1 MAGAAMAHANPVL
14 KLYKSV
20 IEDVIEG
27 VRELFAEEG
36 VEEQVLKDLKQLW
49 ETKVMQSKATEG
61 FFRHSHHTPQFTLQL
76 PHNFH
81 RVLHASAASVVIP
94 AGKGFQNFSAG
105 DMGTS
110 RAGATLTLPSGIVY
124 PIHVPAGVT
133 LQTASGHLY
142 KVNMPLMVT
151 QATGDGS
158 ILHHPVQQILK
169 PLGQPSVL
177 QASIAGVARV
187 SASSVQAAAETLQ
200 PQEPVVQQTM
210 VFQPNVMEKAHLE
223 NSANTAL
230 VQQPSVS
237 QQQLGTN
244 AEWNQCADS
253 TEKTQHGDLRTTV
266 FTPESSEVCSPAES
280 LANNSS
286 SVLLDVEEQLDID
299 PQELVQQQ
307 VSDDIIDLLITGKS
321 LDDNT
326 VLKDQDSIASSHEM
340 EPTEQMESNLRSEKD
355 ICSDI
360 EDIIQLDGTGD
371 VFPKEET
378 PHTKDREENEFI
390 GIIESEDLKVLEDED
405 EEDDDEDHDSISDM
419 ESSSSSEDN
428 EEPQIDIVEEDPL
441 NSGDDVSE
449 QDTADLFDTD
459 NVIVCQY
466 DKIHRSKNKWKFYL
480 KDGVMSFEGKDY
492 VFAKAVGD
500 AEW

>member
-1 MAGAAMAHANPVL
+1 P

-36 VEEQVLKDLKQLW
+36 LEEQVLKDLKQLW
-49 ETKVMQSKATEG
+49 ETKVMQSRATEG
-61 FFRHSHHTPQFTLQL
+61 FFRHSHHSPQFTLQL
-76 PHNFH
+76 PHSFH
-81 RVLHASAASVVIP
+81 RVLQASAASLVIP
-94 AGKGFQNFSAG
+94 TGRGFQHFTAADVGASQAG
-105 DMGTS
+105 T
-110 RAGATLTLPSGIVY
+110 TLTLPTGIAY

-142 KVNMPLMVT
+142 KVNVPVVVT
-151 QATGDGS
+151 QAAGDVS
-158 ILHHPVQQILK
+158 ILHYPVQQTLQ

-177 QASIAGVARV
+177 QANIDSIAQVK
-187 SASSVQAAAETLQ
+187 ASSAQAAAEALQ
-200 PQEPVVQQTM
+200 PQETAVQQT
-210 VFQPNVMEKAHLE
+210 VALQPKVMEKSHLE
-223 NSANTAL
+223 NSANTTL
-230 VQQPSVS
+230 VQQPPVS
-237 QQQLGTN
+237 QQQLATN
-244 AEWNQCADS
+244 VVLHQGADS
-253 TEKTQHGDLRTTV
+253 TEKSQHGDLHAAV
-266 FTPESSEVCSPAES
+266 FTPESSEVFSPAEA

-286 SVLLDVEEQLDID
+286 CVLLDVEGQLDVE

-307 VSDDIIDLLITGKS
+307 VSDDIIDLIITGKS
-321 LDDNT
+321 LDSNA
-326 VLKDQDSIASSHEM
+326 VLKDQDSVASPDKV
-340 EPTEQMESNLRSEKD
+340 EPTEQMESNSRSEKD

-360 EDIIQLDGTGD
+360 ENIIQLDGTGD
-371 VFPKEET
+371 VSPKEEI

-390 GIIESEDLKVLEDED
+390 GIIESEDLNVLED
-405 EEDDDEDHDSISDM
+405 EEDDDEECDSISNT
-419 ESSSSSEDN
+419 ESSSSGGDN
-428 EEPQIDIVEEDPL
+428 EEPQIDVVEEEPL

-449 QDTADLFDTD
+449 QDTPDLFDTD

-480 KDGVMSFEGKDY
+480 KDGVMSFEGKDH

>member
-1 MAGAAMAHANPVL
+1 P

-61 FFRHSHHTPQFTLQL
+61 FFRHSHHSPQFTLQL

-81 RVLHASAASVVIP
+81 RVLQASAASLVIP
-94 AGKGFQNFSAG
+94 AGRGFQHFVADLG
-105 DMGTS
+105 AS
-110 RAGATLTLPSGIVY
+110 RAGATLTLPSGIAY

-133 LQTASGHLY
+133 LQTAAGHLY
-142 KVNMPLMVT
+142 KVNVPVVVT
-151 QATGDGS
+151 QAPGDAS
-158 ILHHPVQQILK
+158 VLRHPVHQLFQ
-169 PLGQPSVL
+169 PLGQPPVL
-177 QASIAGVARV
+177 QANVASV
-187 SASSVQAAAETLQ
+187 AQVNAASAQAAAETLQ
-200 PQEPVVQQTM
+200 PQETAVQQTT
-210 VFQPNVMEKAHLE
+210 VFQPNVTEKNHLE
-223 NSANTAL
+223 NSASTML

-237 QQQLGTN
+237 QQQLAAN
-244 AEWNQCADS
+244 AVLSQCADS
-253 TEKTQHGDLRTTV
+253 TEKSRHGDLHTAV
-266 FTPESSEVCSPAES
+266 FTPESSKGFSPTES
-280 LANNSS
+280 LASNSS
-286 SVLLDVEEQLDID
+286 SVLLDVEGQLDVE
-299 PQELVQQQ
+299 PQGLVQQQ
-307 VSDDIIDLLITGKS
+307 VSDDIIDLIITS
-321 LDDNT
+321 QSFADNA
-326 VLKDQDSIASSHEM
+326 VLKDEDSIASSDKM

-360 EDIIQLDGTGD
+360 EGIIQLDGTGD
-371 VFPKEET
+371 VSPKEEIS
-378 PHTKDREENEFI
+378 HTKDREENEFI
-390 GIIESEDLKVLEDED
+390 GIIESEDLKVLEDE
-405 EEDDDEDHDSISDM
+405 EDDDEECDSISNT
-419 ESSSSSEDN
+419 ESSSGGD

-449 QDTADLFDTD
+449 QDTPDLFDTD

-480 KDGVMSFEGKDY
+480 KDGVMSFEGKDH
-492 VFAKAVGD
+492 VFAKAIGD

>member
-1 MAGAAMAHANPVL
+1 P
-14 KLYKSV
+14 KLYKSI

-36 VEEQVLKDLKQLW
+36 LEEQVLKDLKQLW
-49 ETKVMQSKATEG
+49 ETKVMQSRATEG
-61 FFRHSHHTPQFTLQL
+61 FFRYSHRSPQFALQL

-81 RVLHASAASVVIP
+81 HILQASAASLVIP
-94 AGKGFQNFSAG
+94 AGRGFQHFTAADLG
-105 DMGTS
+105 AS
-110 RAGATLTLPSGIVY
+110 RAGATLTVSSGIAY

-142 KVNMPLMVT
+142 KVNVPVMVT
-151 QATGDGS
+151 QASGDAS
-158 ILHHPVQQILK
+158 ILNHAVQQMFQ

-177 QASIAGVARV
+177 QASVASV
-187 SASSVQAAAETLQ
+187 AQVNASSAQAAAEALQ
-200 PQEPVVQQTM
+200 PQETPVQQTM
-210 VFQPNVMEKAHLE
+210 VFQPNVVEKKHLE
-223 NSANTAL
+223 NSSNTAL

-237 QQQLGTN
+237 QQQLATN
-244 AEWNQCADS
+244 AASNQCADS
-253 TEKTQHGDLRTTV
+253 TEKSQHGNLHTAV
-266 FTPESSEVCSPAES
+266 FTPESSEGFSLAES

-286 SVLLDVEEQLDID
+286 SVLLDVEGQLNIE
-299 PQELVQQQ
+299 PQESVQQQ
-307 VSDDIIDLLITGKS
+307 VSDDIIDLIITGKS
-321 LDDNT
+321 LDGNA
-326 VLKDQDSIASSHEM
+326 VLKDQDSIASSVKM

-360 EDIIQLDGTGD
+360 EGIIQLDGTGD
-371 VFPKEET
+371 VSPKEEI

-405 EEDDDEDHDSISDM
+405 EEDDDEECDIISNT
-419 ESSSSSEDN
+419 ESSSSGGDN

-449 QDTADLFDTD
+449 QDTPDLFDTD

-480 KDGVMSFEGKDY
+480 KDGVMSFEGKDH
-492 VFAKAVGD
+492 VFAKAIGD